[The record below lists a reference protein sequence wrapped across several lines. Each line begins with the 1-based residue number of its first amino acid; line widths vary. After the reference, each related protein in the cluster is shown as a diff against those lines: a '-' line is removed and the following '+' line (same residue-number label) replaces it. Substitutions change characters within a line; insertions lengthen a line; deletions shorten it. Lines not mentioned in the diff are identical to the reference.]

1 MRTDKE
7 LMELIKSSYSLEPR
21 EDFIQE
27 TEKKLRLK
35 ARRSRSKKA
44 VGFLTVTVS
53 VFILGFFALTSFN
66 QQTKEPAI
74 QLSAN
79 TNQYQPSTIL
89 TDDPLVYISQTHNY
103 ESFLPELTANYPE
116 ETFNVNDSIHET
128 INMTLVGKRLSSAL
142 KQRNINNILD
152 TNDNTKELQEK
163 ELPYQDAYKISRI
176 NMQEALT
183 KNQSIQMAFDL
194 HRDSASKE
202 ITTEEIDGKA
212 YAKIIII
219 VSEGDAGN
227 PNYEKN
233 QEFARQLHK
242 KINDKYPRISRGVF
256 SKSYDTYKNHYNQD
270 LLNQSAV
277 IEIGGVENTLEEE
290 YNTVEALANVIQTLV
305 K

>member
-1 MRTDKE
+1 MRTEKE

-35 ARRSRSKKA
+35 ARKSRSKKA
-44 VGFLTVTVS
+44 VGFLTVAVS
-53 VFILGFFALTSFN
+53 VFILGCFALTSFN

-74 QLSAN
+74 QLSTN

-103 ESFLPELTANYPE
+103 ESFLPELTAIYPE

-128 INMTLVGKRLSSAL
+128 INMTLVGQRLSSAL

-152 TNDNTKELQEK
+152 TNDNTKQLQEK

-176 NMQEALT
+176 NMQDALM

-194 HRDSASKE
+194 HRDSARRE
-202 ITTEEIDGKA
+202 VTTLEIDGKA
-212 YAKIIII
+212 YAKITIV
-219 VSEGDAGN
+219 VSEGDAG
-227 PNYEKN
+227 NYEKN

-242 KINDKYPRISRGVF
+242 KINDKYPGISRGVF
-256 SKSYDTYKNHYNQD
+256 SKSYDTYQNHYNQD

-277 IEIGGVENTLEEE
+277 IEIGGFENTLEEE